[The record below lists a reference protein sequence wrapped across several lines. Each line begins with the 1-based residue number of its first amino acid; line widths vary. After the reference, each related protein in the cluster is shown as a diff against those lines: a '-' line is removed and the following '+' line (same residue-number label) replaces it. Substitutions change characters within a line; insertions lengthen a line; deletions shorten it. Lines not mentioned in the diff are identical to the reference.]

1 MLYDVP
7 ILTVE
12 IFLLILVILGLIR
25 DGFFP
30 LMKYQYFNRSGEMD
44 VFFGLSFSDLWIF
57 VDFEKNSF
65 SPQTRRCEA

>member
-57 VDFEKNSF
+57 VDF
-65 SPQTRRCEA
+65 

>member
-12 IFLLILVILGLIR
+12 IYLLILLILGLIQ
-25 DGFFP
+25 DGFSP
-30 LMKYQYFNRSGEMD
+30 LMKYQYFNRSGEMG

-57 VDFEKNSF
+57 VDFKKNSF